1 MKRQVMRQPWR
12 QQPHKP
18 ILVRLFSSN
27 INFKGIYLQQDIITR
42 PFIVSCTYLPFLY
55 YSHFISQDLILAFSL
70 LFSFHFTRSLGRGIA
85 SLLELVNA

>member
-27 INFKGIYLQQDIITR
+27 INFKGIYLQQDIITC
-42 PFIVSCTYLPFLY
+42 PSIVSVHTCLFFT
-55 YSHFISQDLILAFSL
+55 ILI
-70 LFSFHFTRSLGRGIA
+70 SFHFTRSLGRGVA
-85 SLLELVNA
+85 SSLELVNA